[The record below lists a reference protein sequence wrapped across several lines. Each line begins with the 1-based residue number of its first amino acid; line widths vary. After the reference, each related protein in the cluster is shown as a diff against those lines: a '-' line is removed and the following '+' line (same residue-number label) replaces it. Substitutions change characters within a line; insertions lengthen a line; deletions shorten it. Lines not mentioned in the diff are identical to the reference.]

1 MATLWGQC
9 KSGNLISAAVM
20 LMGIP
25 EKSVKALSD
34 NFPLGTVTINTW
46 LLQTTCGLPAK
57 NVYLLHSLISTTRRR
72 IKYWVDQLLVADNEI
87 Q

>member
-1 MATLWGQC
+1 M
-9 KSGNLISAAVM
+9 SAAVM

-34 NFPLGTVTINTW
+34 NFPHGTVTINTW

-57 NVYLLHSLISTTRRR
+57 NVHLLHSLISNHT
-72 IKYWVDQLLVADNEI
+72 KKN
-87 Q
+87 